1 MRSSEVL
8 SSWETRNWMSYGTVR
23 ASPLPNTRMAPG
35 GRPGLLGLSSR
46 FSCWLKSDLG
56 TWSIVSPCART
67 DPIQIAR
74 IFENLDAPG
83 FYFMRN
89 YVLDIPNW
97 QNVPRWSQSS
107 AFSLG
112 ALWFSWYYMK
122 TVILVPYVRGGV
134 MNKTPDHFFLGDP
147 LAINCSAIESRRIGL
162 SKMPG
167 TSF

>member
-1 MRSSEVL
+1 MFWAGCVDIKRILEWPPV
-8 SSWETRNWMSYGTVR
+8 
-23 ASPLPNTRMAPG
+23 

-74 IFENLDAPG
+74 IFENLHVHG

-112 ALWFSWYYMK
+112 ALWFSWYVRHWLHDLILP
-122 TVILVPYVRGGV
+122 TVDLSENRASPGLWSVAGTNGQRHWQDPSGFRLSE
-134 MNKTPDHFFLGDP
+134 KHFDGFSQHW
-147 LAINCSAIESRRIGL
+147 I
-162 SKMPG
+162 
-167 TSF
+167 

>member
-1 MRSSEVL
+1 MSLENIPQILLVPFPNAPAEHSCPSS
-8 SSWETRNWMSYGTVR
+8 SKMSLWGKLKCQME
-23 ASPLPNTRMAPG
+23 SKLTRMAPG

-74 IFENLDAPG
+74 IFDNLDAPG
-83 FYFMRN
+83 LNFMRN

-97 QNVPRWSQSS
+97 QNVPRCSQSS

-112 ALWFSWYYMK
+112 AMWFSCPSLNSW
-122 TVILVPYVRGGV
+122 PDSPNRG
-134 MNKTPDHFFLGDP
+134 P
-147 LAINCSAIESRRIGL
+147 LWKPG
-162 SKMPG
+162 KPG
-167 TSF
+167 TNYKRMIT